1 MFKNGTISIAKQ
13 LSGFQDQ
20 YVLDVDLTYKIR
32 VYAFEGEE
40 SKRIKEAL
48 REAMISDLEIDQE
61 KLDLV
66 SDIPI
71 RDLRNI
77 KQRYRTGYLYDSFG
91 RVLFSQTKRDC
102 ND

>member
-1 MFKNGTISIAKQ
+1 MFEHGTINVTQQ

-20 YVLDVDLTYKIR
+20 HILDVDLTYKIH

-40 SKRIKEAL
+40 WKSVKEAL
-48 REAMISDLEIDQE
+48 REAVIIDLEIDQE

-71 RDLRNI
+71 EDLRSI
-77 KQRYRTGYLYDSFG
+77 KQRYRTGDLYDSFG
-91 RVLFSQTKRDC
+91 RVLFAGRKS
-102 ND
+102 

>member
-1 MFKNGTISIAKQ
+1 MFEHATINIKQQ

-20 YVLDVDLTYKIR
+20 YRIDVDLSYNIR

-40 SKRIKEAL
+40 WKSVKEAL
-48 REAMISDLEIDQE
+48 REAVISDLEIDQE

-71 RDLRNI
+71 EDLRSI
-77 KQRYRTGYLYDSFG
+77 KQRYRTGDLYDSFG
-91 RVLFSQTKRDC
+91 RALFTRRNS
-102 ND
+102 

>member
-1 MFKNGTISIAKQ
+1 MFKHGTITITQQ
-13 LSGFQDQ
+13 LSGFQAQ

-40 SKRIKEAL
+40 MKSAEAAL
-48 REAMISDLEIDQE
+48 REVVISDLEIDQE

-71 RDLRNI
+71 EDLRHI
-77 KQRYRTGYLYDSFG
+77 KQRYRTGDLYDSFG
-91 RVLFSQTKRDC
+91 RELFS
-102 ND
+102 